1 MKKYYEHRFNNI
13 GFLEID
19 LSEDDLIPIKKE
31 VYEIKNNNFETALSH
46 NKNLAG
52 NIEKE
57 FLLKKSVVSYLEQLI
72 KPFCLEFDKIFQ
84 YTKNLN
90 LLTDN
95 KPLILDEA
103 WVNFQKKYEF
113 NPLHNHSGVFSFVIW
128 IDIPYAI
135 EDERNNVH
143 SKDSNNNVAGCF
155 SFFYIDSL
163 GSILSYSIPADNTC
177 NNKLILFPS
186 KMSHC
191 VYPFYT
197 SEDYR
202 ISCSGNFRW
211 KV

>member
-13 GFLEID
+13 GFLEVD
-19 LSEDDLIPIKKE
+19 LSEDDLAPIKKE
-31 VYEIKNNNFETALSH
+31 IYKIKTNNFNNAVRH
-46 NKNLAG
+46 NKQLAG

-57 FLLKKSVVSYLEQLI
+57 FLLKETHLYIEELI
-72 KPFCLEFDKIFQ
+72 KPFCLEFDKLFQ
-84 YTKNLN
+84 YTKKIN
-90 LLTDN
+90 LLTDDR
-95 KPLILDEA
+95 PLILDEA

-113 NPLHNHSGVFSFVIW
+113 NPLHSHSGIFSFVIW
-128 IDIPYAI
+128 INIPYSI
-135 EDERNNVH
+135 EKERNSSH
-143 SKDSNNNVAGCF
+143 SKESNNNVAGCF

-163 GSILSYSIPADNTC
+163 GSISSYPISADKTC

-186 KMSHC
+186 KMTHC

-197 SEDYR
+197 SDDYR